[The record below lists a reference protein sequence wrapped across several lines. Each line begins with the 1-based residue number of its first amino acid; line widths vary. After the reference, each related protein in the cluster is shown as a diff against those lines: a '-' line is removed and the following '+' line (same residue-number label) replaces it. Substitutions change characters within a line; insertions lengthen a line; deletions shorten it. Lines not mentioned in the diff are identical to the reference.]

1 MRTGIRICGT
11 PALRWIGLAVL
22 LVGLSG
28 STCTEDRD
36 VQVVVTADLTAQF
49 NATGQTNTFA
59 GSNTVNVNGQIDT
72 QQILDDN
79 NLDSIDTLTVQ
90 SVFYRVITPDANPTR
105 TITGT
110 ISVHRD
116 ANPDQGLVS
125 LTSVLVSD
133 PALVNWT
140 AVPLLPGGVT
150 EMNAALAQV
159 LATTPT
165 TLTVTTA
172 GTSTPAD
179 VPTSFVWEVKIRVN
193 VVGTAKVTVVELI

>member
-1 MRTGIRICGT
+1 MRTGNRIWGS

-28 STCTEDRD
+28 STCTEDRN

-49 NATGQTNTFA
+49 TATGALNDFT
-59 GSNTVNVNGQIDT
+59 GSNTVNVNGQLDI

-79 NLDSIDTLTVQ
+79 NLDSIDELTVQ

-110 ISVHRD
+110 ISVQRG

-125 LTSVLVSD
+125 LTSVLISD
-133 PALVNWT
+133 PAIVNWT

-150 EMNAALAQV
+150 EVNAALAQV
-159 LATTPT
+159 VANTPT
-165 TLTVTTA
+165 TLTVITS
-172 GTSTPAD
+172 GTSTPTE

-193 VVGTAKVTVVELI
+193 VVGTAKVTVIEPI